1 MRALSEKTQ
10 ARRECP
16 PKDEVRLVPLT
27 DISYVRQITPVPAA
41 QILRILPS

>member
-27 DISYVRQITPVPAA
+27 DI
-41 QILRILPS
+41 

>member
-27 DISYVRQITPVPAA
+27 D
-41 QILRILPS
+41 

>member
-16 PKDEVRLVPLT
+16 PKDEVRL
-27 DISYVRQITPVPAA
+27 
-41 QILRILPS
+41 